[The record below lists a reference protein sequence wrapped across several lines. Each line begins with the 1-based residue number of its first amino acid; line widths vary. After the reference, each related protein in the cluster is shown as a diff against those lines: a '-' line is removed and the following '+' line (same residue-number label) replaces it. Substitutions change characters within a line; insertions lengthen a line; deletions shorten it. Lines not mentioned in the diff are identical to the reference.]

1 MKQKFELK
9 ELGKVVISLIL
20 TDGEKDIEADATF
33 ENAKDA
39 LQLLNGSHNVESVEL
54 DPEQT
59 EESDTVFH
67 FKKDDGA
74 KVELVNKKEVKE
86 GIRIVNPIIKKD
98 AE

>member
-9 ELGKVVISLIL
+9 DLGKVVISLIL

-33 ENAKDA
+33 ENSKDA
-39 LQLLNGSHNVESVEL
+39 LQLLNGSDRVESVEL

-67 FKKDDGA
+67 FRKDDEV
-74 KVELVNKKEVKE
+74 KKEIQKKEVKE